1 MIALLGNVFS
11 PYYAARRR
19 QGPAE
24 PLDHCAMNVAYY
36 GPGGP
41 LWALTERDRGSV
53 ERTGSRLRIAES
65 VAKVDD
71 DGGLTFHLCERTSP
85 FAKYLRGTVRVEP
98 GTVGSNEFALDDA
111 GRHRWTPLRLNA
123 RATVQLEHPFRTAWT
138 GRAYVD
144 TNDGDEPLERG
155 FRSWDWSRTSGDDLT
170 HVVYDVTRA
179 DGSASSVRRTFRRD
193 GTHVPLSGVE
203 AFEVGKTRWGVGRRV
218 PSDVGT
224 KPRVCRSLEDTPFY
238 ARTLSTA
245 RFGGQPVHLVH
256 ETVDLQRFDRRWV
269 QFLIPFRMRRVA

>member
-1 MIALLGNVFS
+1 VIALLGNVFS

-19 QGPAE
+19 QGSAE

-36 GPGGP
+36 GPGGR
-41 LWALTERDRGSV
+41 LWALTEHDRGSV

-65 VAKVDD
+65 VVEAED

-85 FAKYLRGTVRVEP
+85 FAKSLRGTVRVEP
-98 GTVGSNEFALDDA
+98 GVVGGDGFALDDA

-123 RATVQLEHPFRTAWT
+123 RATVRLEHPHRTAWT

-155 FRSWDWSRTSGDDLT
+155 FRSWDWSRTSGSDLT

-179 DGSASSVRRTFRRD
+179 DGSTSRVRRTFRQD
-193 GTHVPLSGVE
+193 GTHVPLLGVE

-224 KPRVCRSLEDTPFY
+224 KPTVSRSLEDTPFY

-245 RFGGQPVHLVH
+245 RVGGQQVHLVH
-256 ETVDLQRFDRRWV
+256 ETVDLQRFERPWV
-269 QFLIPFRMRRVA
+269 QFLIPFRMRRAA

>member
-1 MIALLGNVFS
+1 VGEEGFLLD
-11 PYYAARRR
+11 
-19 QGPAE
+19 E
-24 PLDHCAMNVAYY
+24 
-36 GPGGP
+36 
-41 LWALTERDRGSV
+41 
-53 ERTGSRLRIAES
+53 
-65 VAKVDD
+65 
-71 DGGLTFHLCERTSP
+71 
-85 FAKYLRGTVRVEP
+85 
-98 GTVGSNEFALDDA
+98 A

-123 RATVQLEHPFRTAWT
+123 RATVRFDNPHRTEWS
-138 GRAYVD
+138 GPAYVD

-155 FRSWDWSRTSGDDLT
+155 FRSWDWSRTSGSDLT

-179 DGSASSVRRTFRRD
+179 DGSMSSVRRTFRQD

-203 AFEVGKTRWGVGRRV
+203 AFEVGKTRWGVRRRV

-224 KPRVCRSLEDTPFY
+224 PPRVSRSLEDTPFY

-245 RFGGQPVHLVH
+245 RVAGQPVHLVH